1 MTLGF
6 DSKSTKLQLAV
17 FASGA
22 GSNFRAIA
30 EAIENKELHAEVA
43 GLISNNPDAG
53 ALKFARSRGIS
64 VEIINNNSYPDETER
79 EQKILDTLEYWKTNF
94 VVLAG
99 YMKKISTSIVNK
111 FNNRII
117 NIHPALL
124 PSFGGKGMYGIRVHE
139 AVIESGVKFSGVT
152 VHLVN
157 NEYDAGPIVLQHVV
171 PVLDEDTPEILQERI
186 LKEEHNI
193 YKEAINLF
201 CEDRAIVKGKRVFI
215 KRNNA

>member
-1 MTLGF
+1 MGS
-6 DSKSTKLQLAV
+6 DSKSSKLHLAV

-22 GSNFRAIA
+22 GSNFKAIA

-43 GLISNNPDAG
+43 GLISNNPDVG
-53 ALKFARSRGIS
+53 ALEFAQSRGIL

-79 EQKILDTLEYWKTNF
+79 EQKILDTLECWMTNF

-99 YMKKISTSIVNK
+99 YMQKISTLIVNK

-139 AVIESGVKFSGVT
+139 AVIESGVQFSGVT

-157 NEYDAGPIVLQHVV
+157 NKYDAGPIVLQRVV
-171 PVLDEDTPEILQERI
+171 PVLDGDTPEILQKRI
-186 LKEEHNI
+186 LKEEHKI

-201 CEDRAIVKGKRVFI
+201 CEDRVIVKGKRVFI